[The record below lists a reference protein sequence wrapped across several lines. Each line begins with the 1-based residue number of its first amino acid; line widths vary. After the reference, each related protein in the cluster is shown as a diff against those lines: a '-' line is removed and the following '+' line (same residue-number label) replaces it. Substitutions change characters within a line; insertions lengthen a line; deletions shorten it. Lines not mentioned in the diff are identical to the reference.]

1 MSINFKITP
10 ALANKDFDKNVLE
23 QIVSK
28 IIASNERTFSE
39 NEDEDS
45 EVKRVLCYV
54 WKNAIQ
60 TLYPL
65 AVDTTLRE
73 FKKDFVNENAVEF
86 RNMIFFNM
94 SKFAIGAIAERF
106 RNSTG
111 LNLQNIIKTNLEVS
125 CFVLAFNVYQLQIIE
140 EDGKKKVNTAD
151 FDDMPA
157 RVLPEEVFRLFD
169 NAIYRY
175 NREFML
181 LMDTVYSDPELSK
194 AIKESVTGPMSVEE
208 ALEKI
213 F

>member
-39 NEDEDS
+39 NENEGS

-54 WKNAIQ
+54 WKNATK
-60 TLYPL
+60 TLFPL

-73 FKKDFVNENAVEF
+73 FKKDLVKENFVEL

-94 SKFAIGAIAERF
+94 SKFAIGAIGERF

-125 CFVLAFNVYQLQIIE
+125 CFVLALNVYQIIVD
-140 EDGKKKVNTAD
+140 DGKEKVNTAD

-157 RVLPEEVFRLFD
+157 RVSPEEVFRLFD
-169 NAIYRY
+169 KAIYQY

-181 LMDTVYSDPELSK
+181 LMDTVYSDPELRK

-208 ALEKI
+208 AQEKI

>member
-28 IIASNERTFSE
+28 IIASNEHTFSD
-39 NEDEDS
+39 NEDENS

-54 WKNAIQ
+54 WKNATK
-60 TLYPL
+60 TLFPL
-65 AVDTTLRE
+65 AVETTLRE
-73 FKKDFVNENAVEF
+73 FKKDLVKENYVEL
-86 RNMIFFNM
+86 RNMM
-94 SKFAIGAIAERF
+94 SKFAIGSIAERF
-106 RNSTG
+106 RNSTE

-125 CFVLAFNVYQLQIIE
+125 CFVLALNVYQIIV
-140 EDGKKKVNTAD
+140 EDGKEKVNTAD

-157 RVLPEEVFRLFD
+157 RVSPEEVFRLFD
-169 NAIYRY
+169 KAIYQY

-181 LMDTVYSDPELSK
+181 LMDTVYSDPELRK
-194 AIKESVTGPMSVEE
+194 AIKESVTGPLSVEE
-208 ALEKI
+208 AQEKI

>member
-28 IIASNERTFSE
+28 IIASNERTFSD

-54 WKNAIQ
+54 WKNATK

-73 FKKDFVNENAVEF
+73 LKKDLVKENFVEL

-94 SKFAIGAIAERF
+94 SKFAIGAIGERF

-125 CFVLAFNVYQLQIIE
+125 CFVLALNVYQIIVD
-140 EDGKKKVNTAD
+140 DGKEKVNTAD

-157 RVLPEEVFRLFD
+157 RVSPEEVFRLFD
-169 NAIYRY
+169 NSIYRY

-181 LMDTVYSDPELSK
+181 LMDNVYSDPELRK

-208 ALEKI
+208 AQEKI

>member
-28 IIASNERTFSE
+28 IIASNERTFSD
-39 NEDEDS
+39 NEDENS

-54 WKNAIQ
+54 WKNTTK
-60 TLYPL
+60 TLFPL
-65 AVDTTLRE
+65 AVETTLRE
-73 FKKDFVNENAVEF
+73 FKKDLVKENFVEL

-94 SKFAIGAIAERF
+94 SKFAIGSIAVRF

-125 CFVLAFNVYQLQIIE
+125 CFVLALNVYQIIVD
-140 EDGKKKVNTAD
+140 DGKEKVNTAD

-169 NAIYRY
+169 KAIYQY

-181 LMDTVYSDPELSK
+181 LMDTVYSDPELRK

-208 ALEKI
+208 AQEKI